1 MHAFRD
7 RKLQMAGFAG
17 LSVVALYLVSDR
29 IDAFAFAPTGGTVR
43 DRIADMRSTLP
54 ADQSD
59 GTVLEDVEFD
69 GRRVTLA
76 FTGDERIDIRM
87 VRDADRDSRCKLWR
101 KALRSR
107 EISSVEYRYRL
118 QGSSTSMFLDR
129 TVCG

>member
-1 MHAFRD
+1 
-7 RKLQMAGFAG
+7 MAGFAG

-87 VRDADRDSRCKLWR
+87 VRDADRDNRCKIWR

-107 EISSVEYRYRL
+107 EIASVEYRYRL
-118 QGSSTSMFLDR
+118 QGSTTSMFLDR

>member
-1 MHAFRD
+1 
-7 RKLQMAGFAG
+7 MAGFAG